1 MVNGDNLEQRHCAFP
16 WRAIYYRRYYERPY
30 QTLLRMVVA
39 AGMQLAGRERE
50 RESGTKMEKMR
61 RETQSLAAI
70 SYEKG
75 LLACR
80 RS

>member
-16 WRAIYYRRYYERPY
+16 WRAIYCRRYYERPY

-50 RESGTKMEKMR
+50 RERDENGKDEERNTEPRSHIVR
-61 RETQSLAAI
+61 
-70 SYEKG
+70 KG
-75 LLACR
+75 LACV
-80 RS
+80 